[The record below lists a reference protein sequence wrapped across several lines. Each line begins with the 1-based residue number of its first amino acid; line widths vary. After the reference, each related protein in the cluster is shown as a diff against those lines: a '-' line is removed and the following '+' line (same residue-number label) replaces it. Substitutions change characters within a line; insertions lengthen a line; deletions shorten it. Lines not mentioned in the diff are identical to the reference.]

1 MKSKNLVPALFISFF
16 VVSLSFAQKDS
27 FVDKAPI
34 KSKESIT
41 QNAAVGVPSNGLI
54 DKDPNA
60 KTTPISSDDMFDLIF
75 EYPCGVASG
84 EAGIETDGNYIYTT
98 KWNGTDFYRY
108 GMDGTW
114 IETFTCGSAGHVRD
128 LAYSGTYF
136 YGGAASPIVFEMDF
150 DAQTLVSQ
158 FTAPTDCRAIAYN
171 EDEDVFYA
179 NNWGSDIVKFDNSG
193 NNLGSFP
200 IGPIGDNYYGFA
212 YQGVCYCQ
220 YQGPF
225 LWGYAQV
232 GATQNELIQME
243 LTTCTETGIYFDV
256 GSTGAIGNGIAG
268 GLAVGEFLIPG
279 SYWAWTILGLS
290 QNVRIWGLELCPA
303 WILPP
308 NDLGIDSIVE
318 PLSGVGGYT
327 NNEPVTVRIKNHGCN
342 PQSEIIV
349 SFSHNNSPLHFDTAF
364 TTIIPWD
371 IYDYTFDTTID
382 MSMGGTHIIESCT
395 HLPGDMYPINDC
407 KTKVIEGCLYC
418 TLEGYVTNCLN
429 GDPLEGA
436 TVACG
441 NWAAITG
448 ADGYYTISEILPG
461 TYDISCTYF
470 GFCSF
475 DTTITFT
482 QGSVVTLDIELCPA
496 QFEVD
501 PDTLY
506 VTMEPNSQTA
516 ETITLNNLG
525 ECSVDWSAL
534 VEIYSKGFF
543 DLLFEYPVAVGGGE
557 AGIETDG
564 LYLYTTKW
572 NGDEFYKYSLDGTF
586 VETFTINGVSSI
598 RDLAWDGTYF
608 YGGAASTT
616 VFEMDFDNQ
625 TLISSFMAPTDV
637 RAIAYN
643 DNEDVFYANN
653 WGSNITKFDMTGANL
668 GSFPVGPVG
677 DSYYGFAY
685 DNITGDTYLW
695 GYAQAGATQNEIVQI
710 SLPDGTETGLTF
722 DIASVLNG
730 PVSSIAGGL
739 FISTE
744 MAAGLFVMGGLVQN
758 EWLWGIG
765 QASCPWLFIEPTSGT
780 LAPGMTE
787 DMTGHFESSG
797 LLPGIHEADIIF
809 TNDPDTNLHIVH
821 VILTVQGLAPPINLS
836 GYYDC
841 TDIYLTWEMPPGA
854 NPLYFNIYRDGN
866 LIGTFTTGLCC
877 FYNVIPEV
885 EYCYQVTAVYESGES
900 IPTPEFCIT
909 VPTPGDLE
917 PLDLEAIVHYPT
929 DFDITLIWEEPV
941 GCLATDSYNIYR
953 NYEMIA
959 EGITDL
965 EYVDAALTTGFY
977 EYYVTAVYYF
987 GQISSDT
994 IYALIYGIDELGVN
1008 QCNIFPNPSWGI
1020 IKIEAANKIN
1030 SIQIFDLQGQLVFIT
1045 TIDQKKIQIDVSQF
1059 EPGVYFIQLE
1069 IDTKSILRK
1078 IVIE

>member
-1 MKSKNLVPALFISFF
+1 MKSISLIPAAIFSLLI
-16 VVSLSFAQKDS
+16 VSLSFAQKDS
-27 FVDKAPI
+27 FTDKAPTKI
-34 KSKESIT
+34 SKSIIPE
-41 QNAAVGVPSNGLI
+41 AAIGVPSNGI
-54 DKDPNA
+54 MDKDPNA
-60 KTTPISSDDMFDLIF
+60 KTTPIPSDDMFDLIF
-75 EYPCGVASG
+75 EYPCAIGGG
-84 EAGIETDGNYIYTT
+84 EAGIETDGIFIYTT
-98 KWNGTDFYRY
+98 KWNGDQFYKY
-108 GMDGTW
+108 EIDGTF
-114 IETFTCGSAGHVRD
+114 IDSLTIPGVSNIRD
-128 LAYSGTYF
+128 LAWDGTYF
-136 YGGAASPIVFEMDF
+136 FGGAASPTVYELDLEN
-150 DAQTLVSQ
+150 ATLISS
-158 FTAPTDCRAIAYN
+158 FTAPTDVRAIAYN
-171 EDEDVFYA
+171 HDDNTFYA
-179 NNWGSDIVKFDNSG
+179 NNWGSAITNFDLTG
-193 NNLGSFP
+193 ANLASWP
-200 IGPIGDNYYGFA
+200 CGPVGDSYYGFA
-212 YQGVCYCQ
+212 YDNITGDTY
-220 YQGPF
+220 
-225 LWGYAQV
+225 LWGYAQA
-232 GATQNELIQME
+232 GATQNEIVQISLPDGY
-243 LTTCTETGIYFDV
+243 ETGLTFDI
-256 GSTGAIGNGIAG
+256 GSIISIEEGIAG
-268 GLAVGEFLIPG
+268 GLCIEHICYDIIIIGM
-279 SYWAWTILGLS
+279 S
-290 QNVRIWGLELCPA
+290 QNDFIWGLELYTASGFPD
-303 WILPP
+303 
-308 NDLGIDSIVE
+308 NDLVINAIIE
-318 PLSGVGGYT
+318 PASGVGYT
-327 NNEPVTVRIKNHGCN
+327 NNEPVTIRIENHGWN
-342 PQSEIIV
+342 PQTDFIV
-349 SFSHNNSPLHFDTAF
+349 SFTHNGSPLYYDTVF
-364 TTIIPWD
+364 ITINLGET
-371 IYDYTFDTTID
+371 YDFTFDTTIN
-382 MSMGGTHIIESCT
+382 MSMGGTHIIEACT
-395 HLPGDMYPINDC
+395 HLIGDECVFNDC
-407 KTKVIEGCLYC
+407 KTKILEVSYGS
-418 TLEGYVTNCLN
+418 LEGYVTNGLT
-429 GDPLEGA
+429 GYPIEGA
-436 TVACG
+436 TVEC
-441 NWAAITG
+441 
-448 ADGYYTISEILPG
+448 GYYITLTGPDGFYSISGILPG
-461 TYDISCTYF
+461 TYDIACVYS
-470 GFCSF
+470 GFCSY
-475 DTTITFT
+475 DTTITFYAN
-482 QGSVVTLDIELCPA
+482 QIISLNIELYPA
-496 QFEVD
+496 EFEVD

-516 ETITLNNLG
+516 ETITLNNPG

-608 YGGAASTT
+608 YGSAASPT
-616 VFEMDFDNQ
+616 VFEMDFGNQ
-625 TLISSFMAPTDV
+625 TLISSFIAPTDV

-643 DNEDVFYANN
+643 ENEDVFYANN
-653 WGSNITKFDMTGANL
+653 WGSDITKFNISGQNL

-695 GYAQAGATQNEIVQI
+695 GYAQVGATQNELVQME
-710 SLPDGTETGLTF
+710 LPSGQETGIYF
-722 DIASVLNG
+722 DVGSALSGTVT
-730 PVSSIAGGL
+730 SIAGGL
-739 FISTE
+739 FLSTD
-744 MAAGLFVMGGLVQN
+744 MPSGLFVIGGLVQN

-1030 SIQIFDLQGQLVFIT
+1030 SIQIFDNQGKIVIT
-1045 TIDQKKIQIDVSQF
+1045 KALNQKKTQIDVSRF
-1059 EPGVYFIQLE
+1059 EQGIYFISLE
-1069 IDTKSILRK
+1069 IEEKTILRK
-1078 IVIE
+1078 IVVE